1 LQCQT
6 PAAETQP
13 TATGGEEKARRASV
27 TGYTVTCSG
36 TRRELFQTAFAVRA
50 LLPRLLES
58 QLRICKSTQV
68 EPQHSV
74 MEAKQLCSH
83 DAGNLLNQGVNED
96 LEEWHGEYHH
106 GNSLLA
112 IPRIRSS
119 LEKARGWTGPLTP
132 LTLQS
137 LCAPSH
143 VLFLFLPFQM

>member
-58 QLRICKSTQV
+58 QLRICKSTQL
-68 EPQHSV
+68 EPQQSG
-74 MEAKQLCSH
+74 MDAPNCEARMPAAFSTWELMRTRKN
-83 DAGNLLNQGVNED
+83 GMVNTMM
-96 LEEWHGEYHH
+96 G
-106 GNSLLA
+106 
-112 IPRIRSS
+112 
-119 LEKARGWTGPLTP
+119 T
-132 LTLQS
+132 
-137 LCAPSH
+137 
-143 VLFLFLPFQM
+143 VF